1 MNFYEKISKFF
12 VENPIKLFTLFI
24 LITIGLALS
33 YSFIPYRG
41 DASTSP
47 KDPIIDLDIE
57 ISKKFSDEVHF
68 TLFLLETPNGED
80 ILSKKYLYEILKASQ
95 ELRNKDLNK
104 ELSPETIEA
113 KSHLFRYVDSETG
126 IEVEGILTL
135 ADVVDNILR
144 LNPKYNKNL
153 ESASNQE
160 VKEII
165 SELLKGDQI
174 KDIKRNISINSN
186 VEKKKIN
193 GNEIDWWTSPAMLI
207 VILGD
212 NESLGGGS
220 QRVALGGDKNTLDKE
235 NYNIKVLD
243 VLKKVGIKDLPKK
256 IPVTLVDN
264 KSDLIKK
271 SGHRHGNIQ
280 GYTNYEE
287 SSLAG
292 KIINQD
298 YHIYILSNLH
308 KEIFNAVLAHE
319 LLHVYLFQNQIDLK
333 SDIREGFCN
342 LGSSLIYENYRSKLS
357 KYKLKNMNEN
367 IDPDY
372 GIGFRKMKSMR
383 DKIGWKS
390 LLKKLP
396 RMKE

>member
-95 ELRNKDLNK
+95 ELRNNDLNK

-174 KDIKRNISINSN
+174 KDIKRI
-186 VEKKKIN
+186 
-193 GNEIDWWTSPAMLI
+193 T
-207 VILGD
+207 
-212 NESLGGGS
+212 
-220 QRVALGGDKNTLDKE
+220 
-235 NYNIKVLD
+235 
-243 VLKKVGIKDLPKK
+243 
-256 IPVTLVDN
+256 
-264 KSDLIKK
+264 
-271 SGHRHGNIQ
+271 
-280 GYTNYEE
+280 
-287 SSLAG
+287 
-292 KIINQD
+292 
-298 YHIYILSNLH
+298 
-308 KEIFNAVLAHE
+308 
-319 LLHVYLFQNQIDLK
+319 
-333 SDIREGFCN
+333 
-342 LGSSLIYENYRSKLS
+342 KL
-357 KYKLKNMNEN
+357 Y
-367 IDPDY
+367 
-372 GIGFRKMKSMR
+372 
-383 DKIGWKS
+383 
-390 LLKKLP
+390 
-396 RMKE
+396 

>member
-186 VEKKKIN
+186 VEKKNIN

-243 VLKKVGIKDLPKK
+243 VLKK
-256 IPVTLVDN
+256 
-264 KSDLIKK
+264 
-271 SGHRHGNIQ
+271 
-280 GYTNYEE
+280 
-287 SSLAG
+287 
-292 KIINQD
+292 
-298 YHIYILSNLH
+298 
-308 KEIFNAVLAHE
+308 
-319 LLHVYLFQNQIDLK
+319 
-333 SDIREGFCN
+333 
-342 LGSSLIYENYRSKLS
+342 
-357 KYKLKNMNEN
+357 
-367 IDPDY
+367 
-372 GIGFRKMKSMR
+372 
-383 DKIGWKS
+383 
-390 LLKKLP
+390 
-396 RMKE
+396 